1 MTCGASRYSVATN
14 IQTTPAEGRREL
26 VVRRLEGFSDIV
38 IGFSLAQLG
47 LSLVIPPHA
56 IDFVVRPL
64 GLVAFFVTFA
74 VVVRF
79 WWTHFRLFRSYFEPN
94 RVMMTL
100 NFVALA
106 GLVAQVFALQLY
118 LHFVPLGEGLVA
130 ARIYFGFFVASYG
143 VLAAMFL
150 VGMIYRWRVLS
161 VSDRKNGIRD
171 FFGILGTVVGC
182 AIGNIIT
189 RGPTSTFDTTNVYVE
204 VQGKHQIVAVAPTQI
219 FLGIFIG
226 WIVGIILGR
235 LIARWIGRGTAP
247 DPS

>member
-1 MTCGASRYSVATN
+1 MRCGASRPSVATN
-14 IQTTPAEGRREL
+14 IQTTPIEGRREL

-64 GLVAFFVTFA
+64 GLVAFFITFA

-118 LHFVPLGEGLVA
+118 LHFVPIGEGMVA

-150 VGMIYRWRVLS
+150 VGMLYRWRVLS
-161 VSDRKNGIRD
+161 LGERKSGVKD
-171 FFGILGTVVGC
+171 FFGILGTVAGC
-182 AIGNIIT
+182 AIGNAIT
-189 RGPTSTFDTTNVYVE
+189 KGTTTFDTTNVYVE
-204 VQGKHQIVAVAPTQI
+204 VQGKQQIVAVAPTQI

-235 LIARWIGRGTAP
+235 LVARSIGRGTAP
-247 DPS
+247 DS

>member
-1 MTCGASRYSVATN
+1 VATN
-14 IQTTPAEGRREL
+14 IQATPTEGRREL

-47 LSLVIPPHA
+47 LSLVLPAHA

-64 GLVAFFVTFA
+64 GLVAFFITFA

-100 NFVALA
+100 NFVSLA

-118 LHFVPLGEGLVA
+118 LHFVPLGEGMVA

-150 VGMIYRWRVLS
+150 LGMLYRWRALS
-161 VSDRKNGIRD
+161 LRERKSGIQD

-182 AIGNIIT
+182 AIGNIMT
-189 RGPTSTFDTTNVYVE
+189 TGKTLDTTNVYVE
-204 VQGKHQIVAVAPTQI
+204 VQGRHQIVAVAPTQI
-219 FLGIFIG
+219 FLGILIG
-226 WIVGIILGR
+226 WVVGIILGR
-235 LIARWIGRGTAP
+235 AIARFIGRGTAP
-247 DPS
+247 DSS

>member
-1 MTCGASRYSVATN
+1 MRCGASRRSVATN
-14 IQTTPAEGRREL
+14 IQTTPIEGRREL

-64 GLVAFFVTFA
+64 GLVAFFITFA

-100 NFVALA
+100 NFVSLA

-118 LHFVPLGEGLVA
+118 LHFVPLGEGMVA

-150 VGMIYRWRVLS
+150 VGMLYRWRALS
-161 VSDRKNGIRD
+161 LRERKSGIQD

-182 AIGNIIT
+182 AIGNILT
-189 RGPTSTFDTTNVYVE
+189 KGTTTFDTTNVYVE
-204 VQGKHQIVAVAPTQI
+204 VQGKQQIVAVAPTQI
-219 FLGIFIG
+219 FLGILIG

-235 LIARWIGRGTAP
+235 SIARFVGRGTAP
-247 DPS
+247 DS

>member
-1 MTCGASRYSVATN
+1 MRCGASRPSVATN
-14 IQTTPAEGRREL
+14 IQTTPIEGRREL

-64 GLVAFFVTFA
+64 GLVAFFITFA

-118 LHFVPLGEGLVA
+118 LHFVPIGEGMVA

-150 VGMIYRWRVLS
+150 VGMLYRWRVLS
-161 VSDRKNGIRD
+161 LGERKSGVKD
-171 FFGILGTVVGC
+171 FFGILGTVAGC
-182 AIGNIIT
+182 AIGNAIT
-189 RGPTSTFDTTNVYVE
+189 KGTTTFDTTNVYVE
-204 VQGKHQIVAVAPTQI
+204 VQGKQQIVAVAPTQI

-235 LIARWIGRGTAP
+235 LVARSIGRGTAP
-247 DPS
+247 DA

>member
-1 MTCGASRYSVATN
+1 MPIS
-14 IQTTPAEGRREL
+14 IETTSPEHGHEL

-64 GLVAFFVTFA
+64 GLVAFFITFA

-100 NFVALA
+100 NFMALA
-106 GLVAQVFALQLY
+106 GLIAQVFALQLY

-130 ARIYFGFFVASYG
+130 ARIYFGFFVAAYG
-143 VLAAMFL
+143 VLGAMFL
-150 VGMIYRWRVLS
+150 FGMLYRWRRLS
-161 VSDRKNGIRD
+161 PLERKSGIRD
-171 FFGILGTVVGC
+171 FFGILGTVTGC
-182 AIGNIIT
+182 AIGNIM
-189 RGPTSTFDTTNVYVE
+189 TSGAPSDVTNVFVD
-204 VQGKHQIVAVAPTQI
+204 VRGTHQIVAVAPTTI
-219 FLGIFIG
+219 FLGI
-226 WIVGIILGR
+226 IVGWVAGVILGR
-235 LIARWIGRGTAP
+235 VIAYRIPAQPR
-247 DPS
+247 

>member
-1 MTCGASRYSVATN
+1 MATN
-14 IQTTPAEGRREL
+14 IQPTPIEGRREL

-64 GLVAFFVTFA
+64 GLVAFFITFA

-118 LHFVPLGEGLVA
+118 LHFVPLGEGMVA
-130 ARIYFGFFVASYG
+130 ARIYFAFFVASYG
-143 VLAAMFL
+143 VLAAMFGF
-150 VGMIYRWRVLS
+150 GMIYRWRALS
-161 VSDRKNGIRD
+161 LGERKSGIRD
-171 FFGILGTVVGC
+171 FFGILGTVAGC
-182 AIGNIIT
+182 AVGNVM
-189 RGPTSTFDTTNVYVE
+189 TSGKTFDTTNVYVD

-226 WIVGIILGR
+226 WIAGVVAGR
-235 LIARWIGRGTAP
+235 LVARLVVPKGEETVQPRSKAP
-247 DPS
+247 A